1 MIRRS
6 NPHNDPA
13 IDDLVAGWNALRVGH
28 WPTFFII
35 WGRRCQAGVFR
46 PISVPKPRAGA
57 GGSRAPRK
65 RLMDVH
71 DRITGIIGPTVES
84 MGYDLVRV
92 QLTGNA
98 RPTLQVMAE
107 RLDGAAMTVDDC
119 AEISRAVSALMD
131 VEDPIEVAYTLEVS
145 SPGIDRP
152 LTRIKDFERYA
163 GFEVRVETSQAVDER
178 RRFIGMLK
186 GVEDGKVLVE
196 MPTGPAAVPFD
207 LILRAK
213 LVMNDA
219 LLKAAAEGRHQH

>member
-1 MIRRS
+1 
-6 NPHNDPA
+6 
-13 IDDLVAGWNALRVGH
+13 
-28 WPTFFII
+28 
-35 WGRRCQAGVFR
+35 
-46 PISVPKPRAGA
+46 
-57 GGSRAPRK
+57 
-65 RLMDVH
+65 MDVQE
-71 DRITGIIGPTVES
+71 RIAGIIAPSVEA

-92 QLTGNA
+92 LLTGNA
-98 RPTLQVMAE
+98 RPTLQIMAE

-119 AEISRAVSALMD
+119 AEISRAVSALLD

-152 LTRIKDFERYA
+152 LTRLKDFERFA
-163 GFEVRVETSQAVDER
+163 GFEVRVETSQPVDDR

-186 GVEDGKVLVE
+186 GIEDGKVLVE

-219 LLKAAAEGRHQH
+219 LLKAAAEGKHQH

>member
-1 MIRRS
+1 
-6 NPHNDPA
+6 
-13 IDDLVAGWNALRVGH
+13 
-28 WPTFFII
+28 
-35 WGRRCQAGVFR
+35 
-46 PISVPKPRAGA
+46 
-57 GGSRAPRK
+57 
-65 RLMDVH
+65 MDVH

>member
-1 MIRRS
+1 
-6 NPHNDPA
+6 
-13 IDDLVAGWNALRVGH
+13 
-28 WPTFFII
+28 
-35 WGRRCQAGVFR
+35 
-46 PISVPKPRAGA
+46 
-57 GGSRAPRK
+57 
-65 RLMDVH
+65 MDVQE
-71 DRITGIIGPTVES
+71 RIAGIIAPSVEA

-92 QLTGNA
+92 LLTGNA
-98 RPTLQVMAE
+98 RPTLQIMAE

-119 AEISRAVSALMD
+119 AEISRSVSALLD

-152 LTRIKDFERYA
+152 LTRLKDFERFA
-163 GFEVRVETSQAVDER
+163 GFEVRVETSQPVDDR

-219 LLKAAAEGRHQH
+219 LLKAAAEGKHQH